1 MLCSSW
7 SWVSLCPM
15 GNLLGFKTRWLSF
28 LWCFFLFVCLFFQF
42 NFTEI
47 ITGSLCS
54 PSSWCFCVL
63 RLRTYIECCG
73 LRRETKWVHCR
84 GATYIKGLCKAGG
97 SNSRTSIKTLESH
110 VLSDLSLKPYSEIIS
125 KKASCSDPHHSKV
138 TTLKQCRHLHVWRSA
153 GLLQFISI
161 SVTDTGVKMA

>member
-28 LWCFFLFVCLFFQF
+28 LWCSFFFFQF

-73 LRRETKWVHCR
+73 FRRETKWVHCR
-84 GATYIKGLCKAGG
+84 GATCIKGLCKAGG

-138 TTLKQCRHLHVWRSA
+138 TTLKQCRHLHVWHSA